1 MKLAIAQI
9 NTTVGDLNGT
19 IARILDAAEKVHE
32 ADLIVFPEMT
42 VPGYPPRDI
51 LYDASFVE
59 AVQAA
64 TLDLARQARHLPPL
78 LVGSFKPS
86 GEKHYQHPALHNVAY
101 LMKNGEMQV
110 AQVKQL
116 LPVYDVFYEPRWF
129 VPGRKT
135 LPPIEIAGKKV
146 GVMLCEDMW
155 DEEYSVHPGADL
167 IAMGAEVLVVM
178 SASPYRKGVGEGRLY
193 HARRQ
198 TAVLSEAERR
208 RRTGSDV
215 SAGIHETRP
224 STAWRFQPHSA
235 QGGIP
240 LVFVNLVGATDELIF
255 DGGSFV
261 LDGDELGRFEEDVRV
276 VDLNTKG
283 TKDTKGLSVEKE
295 LFNALV
301 LGVRDFARKN
311 GMKKAYLGLS
321 GGIDSSVAAVIAAEA
336 LGAENVTGV
345 AIPSRFTDARSTESA
360 RELAGNLGIKFE
372 QVSLEKI
379 HEASEQVLG
388 PERSGG
394 VPGENIQARLRMVIL
409 MSYVNS
415 GGGFLI
421 NTSNKTELT
430 LGYATLFGDMAGAVS
445 PLGDVTKGEV
455 VGLGKWVNSG
465 LNVGR
470 LKVEGVIPEFVMTRK
485 PTAELREGQVDPFD
499 YDAVSPQ
506 MEAMVLADESNPMMR
521 ASEHKRWGMG
531 VVLKVSGRAFGRGRM
546 VPITRR

>member
-9 NTTVGDLNGT
+9 NTTVGDLNGN
-19 IARILDAAEKVHE
+19 IARIRDAAEKVRD

-42 VPGYPPRDI
+42 VPGYPPRHM

-116 LPVYDVFYEPRWF
+116 LPIYDVFYEPRWF

-135 LPPIEIAGKKV
+135 LPPVEVDGKKV
-146 GVMLCEDMW
+146 GVMICEDMW
-155 DEEYSVHPGADL
+155 DEEYSVHPGAEL
-167 IAMGAEVLVVM
+167 RSMGAEMLVCI
-178 SASPYRKGVGEGRLY
+178 SASPYRKGVGEGRVH
-193 HARRQ
+193 HAKRQ
-198 TAVLSEAERR
+198 GL
-208 RRTGSDV
+208 
-215 SAGIHETRP
+215 
-224 STAWRFQPHSA
+224 
-235 QGGIP
+235 P
-240 LVFVNLVGATDELIF
+240 LVFANLVGATDELIF

-261 LDGDELGRFEEDVRV
+261 LDGEELSRFEEDVRV
-276 VDLNTKG
+276 IDLNTKD
-283 TKDTKGLSVEKE
+283 TKDTKGSSGEKE

-301 LGVRDFARKN
+301 LGVRDFANKN

-336 LGAENVTGV
+336 LGAENVTGI
-345 AIPSRFTDARSTESA
+345 AIPSRYTDVRSTESA

-372 QVSLEKI
+372 QVSLEKM

-394 VPGENIQARLRMVIL
+394 VSGENIQARLRMVIL

-430 LGYATLFGDMAGAVS
+430 LGYATLYGDMAGAVS
-445 PLGDVTKGEV
+445 PLGDVTKGEGM
-455 VGLGKWVNSG
+455 GLAARVNG
-465 LNVGR
+465 EWDMG
-470 LKVEGVIPEFVMTRK
+470 GVIPEFVMTRE

-499 YDAVSPQ
+499 YEIVSPQ
-506 MEAMVLADESNPMMR
+506 MEAMVLADESNAMMR

-531 VVLKVSGRAFGRGRM
+531 VVLKVSGRAFGRGRL

>member
-1 MKLAIAQI
+1 M
-9 NTTVGDLNGT
+9 NGN
-19 IARILDAAEKVHE
+19 IARILDAAEKVRD

-42 VPGYPPRDI
+42 VPGYPPRDM

-64 TLDLARQARHLPPL
+64 TSDLARQARHLPPL

-86 GEKHYQHPALHNVAY
+86 GERHYQHPALHNVAY

-116 LPVYDVFYEPRWF
+116 LPIYDVFYEPRWF

-135 LPPIEIAGKKV
+135 LPPVEIDGKKV
-146 GVMLCEDMW
+146 GVMICEDMW

-167 IAMGAEVLVVM
+167 IAMGAEMLIVM
-178 SASPYRKGVGEGRLY
+178 SASPYRKGVGEGRVR
-193 HARRQ
+193 HAKRQ
-198 TAVLSEAERR
+198 GL
-208 RRTGSDV
+208 
-215 SAGIHETRP
+215 
-224 STAWRFQPHSA
+224 
-235 QGGIP
+235 P

-261 LDGDELGRFEEDVRV
+261 VDGERLGKFVEEVRV
-276 VDLNTKG
+276 IDVNTKD
-283 TKDTKGLSVEKE
+283 TKDTKGSSGEKE

-301 LGVRDFARKN
+301 LGLRDFARKN

-345 AIPSRFTDARSTESA
+345 AIPSRFTDARSTDSA

-372 QVSLEKI
+372 QVSLEKM

-394 VPGENIQARLRMVIL
+394 VSGENIQARLRMVIL

-430 LGYATLFGDMAGAVS
+430 LGYATLYGDMAGAIS

-455 VGLGKWVNSG
+455 IRLGEWINKWSEE
-465 LNVGR
+465 R
-470 LKVEGVIPEFVMTRK
+470 RKMKEWKVESGGVIPRFVMERK
-485 PTAELREGQVDPFD
+485 PSAELKDSQVDPFD
-499 YDAVSPQ
+499 YEVVSPQ
-506 MEAMVLADESNPMMR
+506 MEAMVLANESNAMMR

-531 VVLKVSGRAFGRGRM
+531 VVLKVSERAFGRGRM
-546 VPITRR
+546 VPITRK